1 MDVGNAASSCQSLRL
16 HECFDEVADGKIK
29 ISFEPVLTRMR
40 IGCHLRVRN
49 RLDCQNARN
58 VHALDAEQPSD
69 ILYFLLNTEHSVSHL
84 GK

>member
-40 IGCHLRVRN
+40 IGCHLLRVRN
-49 RLDCQNARN
+49 SLDCQNAKN
-58 VHALDAEQPSD
+58 ALDAEKLQA
-69 ILYFLLNTEHSVSHL
+69 
-84 GK
+84 